1 MNSFT
6 IRREAEADIP
16 AIRDLTSR
24 AFVDKPYSRQREA
37 AIVERLRDMDALT
50 FSFMAVKGVS
60 LVGHIAASAVEIT
73 DGTTGWYGIGPIS
86 VAPERQGEGIGSLLM
101 QRALDELREMGAAGA
116 VSVGDP
122 VFLARFNFVEAP
134 DLRLPVMDPQ
144 YFRAL
149 PLLDATLPTGTV
161 RYHDAFVGEND

>member
-37 AIVERLRDMDALT
+37 EIVERLRDADALT
-50 FSFMAVKGVS
+50 FLHGRQGGS
-60 LVGHIAASAVEIT
+60 LVGHIAASAVEIS
-73 DGTTGWYGIGPIS
+73 DGTANWFGVGPIS

-101 QRALDELREMGAAGA
+101 QRALEELREMGAAGA

-122 VFLARFNFVEAP
+122 TFLGRFHFTEAP
-134 DLRLPVMDPQ
+134 DLRLPGMDPQ

-149 PLLDATLPTGTV
+149 PLADSTLPTGTV
-161 RYHDAFVGEND
+161 WYHRAFVG

>member
-37 AIVERLRDMDALT
+37 AIVERLRDADALT
-50 FSFMAVKGVS
+50 FSFMAVKGAS
-60 LVGHIAASAVEIT
+60 LVGHIAASAVEIS
-73 DGTTGWYGIGPIS
+73 DGTGNWFGVGPIS

-101 QRALDELREMGAAGA
+101 QRALQELREMGAAGA

-122 VFLARFNFVEAP
+122 TFLGRFNFVDAP
-134 DLRLPVMDPQ
+134 DLRLPGMDPQ

-149 PLLDATLPTGTV
+149 PLTDTTLPTGTV
-161 RYHDAFVGEND
+161 WYHQAFVG

>member
-16 AIRDLTSR
+16 AIRKLTSR
-24 AFVDKPYSRQREA
+24 AFEDKPYSRQREA
-37 AIVERLRDMDALT
+37 EIVERLRDTDALA
-50 FSFMAVKGVS
+50 FSFMAVKGAS
-60 LVGHIAASAVEIT
+60 LVGHIAAAAVDIS
-73 DGTTGWYGIGPIS
+73 DGARNWFHVGPIS

-122 VFLARFNFVEAP
+122 AFLERFEFVEAP
-134 DLRLPVMDPQ
+134 DLAVPLIDPQ
-144 YFRAL
+144 YFRAR
-149 PLLDATLPTGTV
+149 PLAGDTVPTGTV
-161 RYHDAFVGEND
+161 NYHPAFLG

>member
-16 AIRDLTSR
+16 AIRTLTSR
-24 AFVDKPYSRQREA
+24 AFEDKPYSRQREA
-37 AIVERLRDMDALT
+37 EIVERLRDTDALT
-50 FSFMAVKGVS
+50 FSFMAVKGAS
-60 LVGHIAASAVEIT
+60 LVGHIAATPVGMS
-73 DGTTGWYGIGPIS
+73 DGAQGWFHIGPIS

-122 VFLARFNFVEAP
+122 AFLARFSFVDTP
-134 DLRLPVMDPQ
+134 DLAIPLIDPQ

-149 PLLDATLPTGTV
+149 PLTGAQVPTGTV
-161 RYHDAFVGEND
+161 TYPAAFLG